1 MFQKIVSPVLM
12 LACCSFAIA
21 QDSAATKSKDA
32 AFDDD
37 SIKFF
42 EEKVQPILEKSCL
55 ECHGKDPDE
64 LGGSLA
70 LISRAAILKGGDSGP
85 AIDLED
91 HSGSLLLEAVNYEF
105 YEMPPSGKL
114 PQAEIDILT
123 KWVKM
128 GAPWTAASADKVV
141 ESNHMEPEV
150 NEQSKQ
156 FWSFQKVERPVVP
169 TVKNEQWITNEI
181 DNFILA
187 RLESKGLA
195 PAKEASKQSLIRR
208 VYYDL
213 IGLPPTPEEV
223 RAFVADDSPDAYRQ
237 LVERLLASPHY
248 GEKWGRHW
256 LDLVRY
262 AESNSFERDGTK
274 PYVWRYRDYVIRA
287 FNNDKPYDR
296 FLIEQLAGDEL
307 PDAGAEQII
316 ATGYYRLGQWD
327 DEPADPTLA
336 MYDDLDDILATTS
349 QAMMGLTVNCARCH
363 NHKIDPIRT
372 QDYYSMLAFFRNVR
386 RYGVRA
392 HETVL
397 DASTRQVER
406 DIKPDPEEV
415 AEYNRKL
422 ERVEQRIKEIE
433 DIVKKDF
440 EPVEHEDFQ
449 YDKNRER
456 LVGKRVESKVITKKQ
471 FENYRRQRGSR
482 KQLIDNPPTMYR
494 VLCVNEHDTTPPQTH
509 VMIRGNAHA
518 KGEPVDPAFISVL
531 SPPEPEISPVPGNN
545 SSGRRL
551 ALAKWIAS
559 PGHPLTSRVMVN
571 RIWQHHFGRGIVR
584 TTNDFGFQGAKPT
597 HPDLLDYLSTEFVDG
612 GWSVKNMHRLIMN
625 SRTYKMAYVKNEN
638 AAAVDPLNDLL
649 WRFDMRRLTA
659 EEIRDSILAV
669 SGRLNK
675 KKMYGESVFV
685 KLSQEVLEGQ
695 SMPGAGWGKSSVED
709 QLRRSI
715 YIHVKRSLQVPLLA
729 AFDVADTDTTC
740 PVRFNTTQPTQALHL
755 LNSEFT
761 NDEAEEFAKVI
772 KGQFETTKER
782 VREILTRVTQRE
794 PNSAEVS
801 QGLELIEQWQKQ
813 DGLSD
818 DQALKYFCLVA
829 FNLNEFIFVD

>member
-1 MFQKIVSPVLM
+1 MF
-12 LACCSFAIA
+12 ACCGFAIA
-21 QDSAATKSKDA
+21 QDSGATKAKDA
-32 AFDDD
+32 GFDDE

-55 ECHGKDPDE
+55 ECHGKDPDD

-91 HSGSLLLEAVNYEF
+91 HSDSLLLEAVNYEF

-195 PAKEASKQSLIRR
+195 PANEASKQTLIRR

-223 RAFVADDSPDAYRQ
+223 KAFVADESPDAYRQ

-397 DASTRQVER
+397 DASTRKIER
-406 DIKPDPEEV
+406 EGKPDPEEV

-422 ERVEQRIKEIE
+422 ERVEKRIKEIE

-456 LVGKRVESKVITKKQ
+456 LVGKRVESKVISKKQ
-471 FENYRRQRGSR
+471 FESYRRQRYFR
-482 KQLIDNPPTMYR
+482 KQLLDNPPTMYR

-518 KGEPVDPAFISVL
+518 KGDPVDPAFISVL

-584 TTNDFGFQGAKPT
+584 TTNDFGFQGTKPT
-597 HPDLLDYLSTEFVDG
+597 HPELLDWLAAEFVED

-625 SRTYKMAYVKNEN
+625 SRTYKMAYVKNDS
-638 AAAVDPLNDLL
+638 ASTVDPLNDLF

-761 NDEAEEFAKVI
+761 NDEAEEFAKII
-772 KGQFETTKER
+772 KDQFGTTEDQ
-782 VREILTRVTQRE
+782 VREILTRVTQRD
-794 PNSAEVS
+794 PTSAEVS
-801 QGLELIEQWQKQ
+801 QGLELIEQWQTQ